1 MSVFFIPQLLSV
13 NEVPDRPVVDPQTA
27 LGELSHKTA
36 QRKVRLDPLQK
47 PYPMLA
53 PDRLGPV
60 TPELARRNAAGLA
73 KSSHP
78 IDDGADPQPKLRR
91 HSITG
96 QPAPHHSPKRALAQ
110 IDRIWLPHSRLASS
124 PASMLNQICS
134 SLGIPYRFTLAPSRS
149 SCVDRGRST
158 RPSPPAQWR
167 EERVRARASGRGG
180 HR

>member
-47 PYPMLA
+47 PNPMLA

-73 KSSHP
+73 KSPHP
-78 IDDGADPQPKLRR
+78 IDDGADPQPKLPR

-96 QPAPHHSPKRALAQ
+96 QPAPHHSPSAR
-110 IDRIWLPHSRLASS
+110 SRRSIEYGFPIPGWPPPQ
-124 PASMLNQICS
+124 PAC
-134 SLGIPYRFTLAPSRS
+134 
-149 SCVDRGRST
+149 
-158 RPSPPAQWR
+158 
-167 EERVRARASGRGG
+167 
-180 HR
+180 